1 MARLAVL
8 IAPFAYVGY
17 FPVAPGTAGS
27 AAALVLYAA
36 IRAAGSSALE
46 IAAIAGV
53 FAAGTWAATEAERAF
68 GRPDP
73 GPVVIDEVLG
83 MLVTLAL
90 VPVGLSGAVI
100 GFLLFRVFDVIK
112 PWPINRLEELPKG
125 LGIMS
130 DDLLAGV
137 YANVTL
143 RVVGWLMPGWVFGG

>member
-1 MARLAVL
+1 MARIAVL
-8 IAPFAYVGY
+8 IATFLYVGY

-27 AAALVLYAA
+27 AAALVLFAA
-36 IRAAGSSALE
+36 VRAAGSSALE

-53 FAAGTWAATEAERAF
+53 LVAGTWAATEAERGF

-83 MLVTLAL
+83 MLVTLAF
-90 VPVGLSGAVI
+90 VPVGVTGAAI
-100 GFLLFRVFDVIK
+100 GFVLFRVFDVVK
-112 PWPINRLEELPKG
+112 PWPVNRLEELPKG

-137 YANVTL
+137 YANVAL
-143 RVVGWLMPGWVFGG
+143 RVVGWLMPGWV